1 MKKAQ
6 SSVIVAV
13 VLVIISLIL
22 ITVILTVILIKPS
35 LLDYNKNYEQK
46 IVVEKPKD
54 YDNNNRQPLCYP
66 PYRVFGLSCCLDS
79 NYNGICDNDE
89 KPKQTEIV
97 EYCELPYIKVGSSCC
112 LDDNR
117 NGRCDLNDYGRYY
130 ENDYYTSDNAYLNS
144 PFYLYDYSV
153 GSDRITLYIKNIA
166 SETITLVDLEI
177 DDCEKIDSG
186 DTLAKNEKKRFSFDC
201 DRDYN
206 FDRDITI
213 TYQKEGSNE
222 TRTSSGNI
230 ERDDRS

>member
-22 ITVILTVILIKPS
+22 ITVILTVILVKPS
-35 LLDYNKNYEQK
+35 LLDYNKNYPQEQK
-46 IVVEKPKD
+46 IVVEKSND
-54 YDNNNRQPLCYP
+54 YNNNRQPICYP
-66 PYRVFGLSCCLDS
+66 PYRTFGLSCCLDS

-89 KPKQTEIV
+89 IPKQTDNI
-97 EYCELPYIKVGSSCC
+97 EYCELPYIKIGTSCC

-117 NGRCDLNDYGRYY
+117 NGRCDLNDYGRYDDEYY
-130 ENDYYTSDNAYLNS
+130 ERESAYLNS
-144 PFYLYDYSV
+144 PFFLYDYSV
-153 GSDRITLYIKNIA
+153 GTDRITLYIKNEA

-213 TYQKEGSNE
+213 TYQKEGSNG

-230 ERDDRS
+230 ERDDRN